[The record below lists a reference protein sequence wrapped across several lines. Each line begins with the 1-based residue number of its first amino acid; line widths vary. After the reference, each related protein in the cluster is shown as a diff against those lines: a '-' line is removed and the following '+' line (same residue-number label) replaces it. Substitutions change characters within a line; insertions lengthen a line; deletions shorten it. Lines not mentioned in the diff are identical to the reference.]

1 MTNINVIF
9 SLCCLQRLLRF
20 RCSLPNTRMSI
31 GQFALPKFV
40 LAARR
45 VRHQMPISMGRAFW
59 PHSVES
65 VPSTATIMRQFCS
78 ISSPPI
84 ALAILSLYATGQ
96 AAMSSY
102 QMSVI
107 TTLEKRFQIGTTRIG
122 WLIGASDLGGIVAIL
137 FASYFGSK
145 GNAPRVLAVSA
156 VGVALSAVI
165 YVFPYFLYGPKLS
178 TRELKGIALV
188 DASLRNSSENSGAAF
203 RTCSGLAPNAS
214 AAEQAKEAS
223 KEGVISDTESVVGFT
238 FMVIGRVFLGMFSSP
253 LFSVGISF
261 IDDMVGSRRSGIYIG
276 ILYATITL
284 APTFGFLSGSF
295 AVTVHESLRLIV
307 TDHPGGQKDPRW
319 IGAWW
324 IGFLFFGL
332 LSLFISPLMWSLTVA
347 RHYNSEEHMQDM
359 NESTIVPLRIV
370 NAVETRTEI
379 ETGTANE
386 VGFDEERYLNK
397 LL

>member
-1 MTNINVIF
+1 
-9 SLCCLQRLLRF
+9 
-20 RCSLPNTRMSI
+20 
-31 GQFALPKFV
+31 
-40 LAARR
+40 
-45 VRHQMPISMGRAFW
+45 MPFL
-59 PHSVES
+59 
-65 VPSTATIMRQFCS
+65 CS
-78 ISSPPI
+78 ISNPPA
-84 ALAILSLYATGQ
+84 ALAILSLYAVGQ

-145 GNAPRVLAVSA
+145 GNASRVLAVSA

-165 YVFPYFLYGPKLS
+165 YVFPYFIYGPKLS
-178 TRELKGIALV
+178 TQELSGITSKQALQ
-188 DASLRNSSENSGAAF
+188 NSSNSQAADF
-203 RTCSGLAPNAS
+203 RTCSGLAANAS
-214 AAEQAKEAS
+214 AAEHEKEAQ
-223 KEGVISDTESVVGFT
+223 KEGLISNTESIVGFT
-238 FMVIGRVFLGMFSSP
+238 FMVVGRVFLGMFSSP

-295 AVTVHESLRLIV
+295 AVTVHESLNLIV
-307 TDHPGGQKDPRW
+307 SDHPGGQKDPRW

-332 LSLFISPLMWSLTVA
+332 LSLSIAPLMWSLSIVP
-347 RHYNSEEHMQDM
+347 HNEEHAQNPEESETPLQATNAM
-359 NESTIVPLRIV
+359 NPSR
-370 NAVETRTEI
+370 
-379 ETGTANE
+379 GNE
-386 VGFDEERYLNK
+386 VGFEIYISLASMNVRHMYCITCISYVFLF
-397 LL
+397 